1 VLPTIQQ
8 GLVVINMQKHSEGV
22 RDTCRFQVLYGI
34 KGEMAYLLAR
44 IDEDMLYG
52 HLLPLR
58 TRERF

>member
-1 VLPTIQQ
+1 
-8 GLVVINMQKHSEGV
+8 MQKHSEGV
-22 RDTCRFQVLYGI
+22 RDICQFQVLYGI